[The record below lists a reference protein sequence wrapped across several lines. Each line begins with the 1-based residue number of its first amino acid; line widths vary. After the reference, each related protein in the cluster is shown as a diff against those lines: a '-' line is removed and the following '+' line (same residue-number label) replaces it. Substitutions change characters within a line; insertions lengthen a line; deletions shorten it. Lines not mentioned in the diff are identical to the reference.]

1 TKDRDVSSTSWPLRD
16 PLQPDLGAVADR
28 GAAAV
33 AHDRRAQQQRV
44 LDQHLLDARAGR
56 GGVLE
61 AALEVALPLAVD
73 EPLGAADARGDAAH
87 LARRHPLA
95 RKVDGV
101 ELDAALLEEA
111 LGLAAVGALL
121 GAPDLHV
128 LEAVRAHFIL
138 SRSTGTPPIRCWS
151 TISP

>member
-73 EPLGAADARGDAAH
+73 E
-87 LARRHPLA
+87 
-95 RKVDGV
+95 
-101 ELDAALLEEA
+101 A

-151 TISP
+151 TISPTSAA